1 MSKRRFLRAACAAL
15 AVPLLAAVAPM
26 AWAQARFPSQPI
38 RLIVPYPAGGGTDFF
53 ARSIAPGMGEAL
65 GQQVIVENRPGASGM
80 IGAQYVAKQAPADG
94 HTILLGDMTTYA
106 VNPTMFEKQQQYDVQ
121 KDLAP
126 VTMAA
131 KFDFLMV
138 VNPNTLPAATVNDI
152 VAAAAKAPEG
162 LSYASP
168 SIGTT
173 HHLAMEMFAREAKAK
188 MVAITYKGG
197 GPAVQDLLGGQVG
210 VMFLDRATAK
220 PHLESGK
227 LKPIAVAG
235 AQRIAL
241 FPNVPTM
248 AESGIK
254 GFNVEGWQG
263 LTVRAGTPEPVV
275 RAIAA
280 AFAKAVASPELKKKL
295 SDAGIDTVTST
306 PEQFAAHIQAE
317 TVRWRNVIR
326 DRGIKAE

>member
-1 MSKRRFLRAACAAL
+1 MQKRK
-15 AVPLLAAVAPM
+15 LLAAVLAVLLAPAAM
-26 AWAQARFPSQPI
+26 AQATAPARYPSQPI

-53 ARSIAPGMGEAL
+53 ARSLAPGMGEAL

-94 HTILLGDMTTYA
+94 YTILLGDMTTYS
-106 VNPTMFEKQQQYDVQ
+106 VNPVMFEKQQQYDIQ

-131 KFDFLMV
+131 KFDFLLV
-138 VNPNTLPAATVNDI
+138 VNPTVLPVNTVSEI
-152 VAAAAKAPEG
+152 VAAAAKNPNG

-168 SIGTT
+168 SVGTT
-173 HHLAMEMFAREAKAK
+173 HHLAMEMLAREANAK

-210 VMFLDRATAK
+210 TMFLDRATAK
-220 PHLESGK
+220 PHIESGK
-227 LKPIAVAG
+227 LRAIAAAG
-235 AQRIAL
+235 GQRFSL
-241 FPNVPTM
+241 YPNVPTV

-263 LTVRAGTPEPVV
+263 LTVRAGTPEPVI
-275 RAIAA
+275 RAISAA
-280 AFAKAVASPELKKKL
+280 YAKTVSAPDLKKKL
-295 SDAGIDTVTST
+295 ADAGIDVTTST
-306 PEQFAAHIQAE
+306 PEQFAAHIMTE
-317 TVRWRNVIR
+317 TQRWRNVIR

>member
-1 MSKRRFLRAACAAL
+1 MQTPAKRRFLIAFA
-15 AVPLLAAVAPM
+15 AAVAATAAPG
-26 AWAQARFPSQPI
+26 AWAQAKFPSQPI

-80 IGAQYVAKQAPADG
+80 IGAQFVAKQAPADG

-106 VNPTMFEKQQQYDVQ
+106 VNPVMFEKQQQYDVQ

-126 VTMAA
+126 VTLAA
-131 KFDFLMV
+131 RFDFLLV
-138 VNPNTLPAATVNDI
+138 VNPAVLPATTVQDV
-152 VAAAAKAPEG
+152 VAAAAKAPAG
-162 LSYASP
+162 LNYASP

-173 HHLAMEMFAREAKAK
+173 HHLAMEMFAREANAK

-197 GPAVQDLLGGQVG
+197 GPAVQDLLAGQVG
-210 VMFLDRATAK
+210 LMFLDRATAK
-220 PHLESGK
+220 PYIESGK
-227 LKPIAVAG
+227 LRPIAAAG
-235 AQRIAL
+235 AKRIPL
-241 FPNVPTM
+241 YPNVPTM
-248 AESGIK
+248 AESGVK

-263 LTVRAGTPEPVV
+263 LAVRAGTPEPVI
-275 RAIAA
+275 RAIGAA
-280 AFAKAVASPELKKKL
+280 YAKAVAVPEVKKKL
-295 SDAGIDTVTST
+295 ADAGIDSTTST

-317 TVRWRNVIR
+317 TVRWRGVIN

>member
-1 MSKRRFLRAACAAL
+1 MHKRHLLATALAVLAATVAPAAL
-15 AVPLLAAVAPM
+15 A
-26 AWAQARFPSQPI
+26 QTQFPGQPI

-53 ARSIAPGMGEAL
+53 ARSIAPRMGEAL

-80 IGAQYVAKQAPADG
+80 IGAQFVAKQAPADG

-106 VNPTMFEKQQQYDVQ
+106 VNATMFEKQQQYDVQ

-126 VTMAA
+126 VTLAA
-131 KFDFLMV
+131 RFDFLLV
-138 VNPNTLPAATVNDI
+138 TNPNVVPGTSVADV
-152 VAAAAKAPEG
+152 VAAAARAPSG

-173 HHLAMEMFAREAKAK
+173 HHLAMEMFAREANARL
-188 MVAITYKGG
+188 VAITYKGG

-210 VMFLDRATAK
+210 LMFLDRATAR

-227 LKPIAVAG
+227 LRPIAAAG
-235 AQRIAL
+235 AKRIAL
-241 FPNVPTM
+241 YPQVPTV

-254 GFNVEGWQG
+254 GFDVEGWQG
-263 LTVRAGTPEPVV
+263 LTVRAGTPEPAIK
-275 RAIAA
+275 AIAA
-280 AFAKAVASPELKKKL
+280 AYARAVAAPELKKKL

-306 PEQFAAHIQAE
+306 PDQFAAHIQAE

>member
-1 MSKRRFLRAACAAL
+1 MSRRRFLWAAAAAL
-15 AVPLLAAVAPM
+15 AAAAVPA
-26 AWAQARFPSQPI
+26 AQAQGKFPSQPI

-126 VTMAA
+126 VTLAA
-131 KFDFLMV
+131 KFDFLLV
-138 VNPNTLPAATVNDI
+138 TNPAVLPASTPADI
-152 VAAAAKAPEG
+152 VAAAAKAPSG
-162 LSYASP
+162 LNYASP

-173 HHLAMEMFAREAKAK
+173 HHLAMEMFARETNAKL
-188 MVAITYKGG
+188 VAITYKGG

-210 VMFLDRATAK
+210 LMFLDRATAR
-220 PHLESGK
+220 PHIDAGK
-227 LKPIAVAG
+227 LKPIAAAG
-235 AQRIAL
+235 ARRIPL
-241 FPNVPTM
+241 YPNVPTM
-248 AESGIK
+248 AESGVK
-254 GFNVEGWQG
+254 GFDVEGWQG
-263 LTVRAGTPEPVV
+263 LTVRAGTPEPVI

-280 AFAKAVASPELKKKL
+280 AYAKAVSVPDVKKKL

-306 PEQFAAHIQAE
+306 PEQFASYIQSE

>member
-1 MSKRRFLRAACAAL
+1 MHKRHFLAALVAAL
-15 AVPLLAAVAPM
+15 ATTLAPAAS
-26 AWAQARFPSQPI
+26 AQARYPSQPI

-53 ARSIAPGMGEAL
+53 ARSIAPGIGEAL

-80 IGAQYVAKQAPADG
+80 IGAQFVAKQAPADG

-106 VNPTMFEKQQQYDVQ
+106 VNPTMFEKQQQYDIQ

-126 VTMAA
+126 VTLAA
-131 KFDFLMV
+131 QFDFLLV
-138 VNPNTLPAATVNDI
+138 VNPNVVPATTVADV
-152 VAAAAKAPEG
+152 VAAAAKAPTG

-173 HHLAMEMFAREAKAK
+173 HHLAMEMFAREAGAK
-188 MVAITYKGG
+188 LVAITYKGG

-227 LKPIAVAG
+227 LKPIAAAG
-235 AQRIAL
+235 GQRISL

-248 AESGIK
+248 AEQGIK
-254 GFNVEGWQG
+254 GFNVAGWQG
-263 LTVRAGTPEPVV
+263 LTVRAGTPEAIVK
-275 RAIAA
+275 AIAA
-280 AFAKAVASPELKKKL
+280 AYAKTIASPELKKKL
-295 SDAGIDTVTST
+295 ADAGIDTITST
-306 PEQFAAHIQAE
+306 PEQFAVHIQAE
-317 TVRWRNVIR
+317 TLRWRKVIQ

>member
-1 MSKRRFLRAACAAL
+1 MHKRHFLAAAAL
-15 AVPLLAAVAPM
+15 ALAT
-26 AWAQARFPSQPI
+26 AWSPAALAQAKFPSQPI

-53 ARSIAPGMGEAL
+53 ARSMAPGMSEAL

-80 IGAQYVAKQAPADG
+80 IGAQFVAKQAPADG

-106 VNPTMFEKQQQYDVQ
+106 VNPTMFEKQQQYDIQ

-131 KFDFLMV
+131 TFDFMLV
-138 VNPNTLPAATVNDI
+138 VNPAVLPASSVADI
-152 VAAAAKAPEG
+152 VAAAAKSPSG

-168 SIGTT
+168 SMGTT
-173 HHLAMEMFAREAKAK
+173 HHLAMEMFAREAGAK

-210 VMFLDRATAK
+210 VMFLDRASAK
-220 PHLESGK
+220 PHLEAGK
-227 LKPIAVAG
+227 LKPIAAAG
-235 AQRIAL
+235 AQRIPL

-248 AESGIK
+248 AEQGIK
-254 GFNVEGWQG
+254 GFDVAGWQG
-263 LTVRAGTPEPVV
+263 LTVRAGTPEPVIK
-275 RAIAA
+275 AIAA
-280 AFAKAVASPELKKKL
+280 AFAKSVSAPDVKKKL
-295 SDAGIDTVTST
+295 ADAGIDVTTST
-306 PEQFAAHIQAE
+306 PEQFAAFVQAE
-317 TVRWRNVIR
+317 TVRWRKVIQ